1 MQEAGPVDD
10 RLRVLVA
17 DDDPLARRVVRD
29 ALQDAG
35 LSVVADAASGNEAI
49 ELALHYR
56 PDLVLMDVAMPGLDG
71 IQAARAIHERAP
83 EVRVVMLSMSDNDQ
97 LAMLGIRAG
106 ASGYL
111 TKDVDVL
118 RIPGMLKRVVDGE
131 PAVSPKFTA
140 TLIEELRR
148 LPQSGDGMRP
158 VRSDLTSREWEVLD
172 LVARGESEEEIAD
185 ELVLSVETI
194 RSHVKSLHRKLGVH
208 TRSDLIEA
216 VRRLREVP
224 PSPRRRGDSPS
235 RPESNNGSGLTPRP
249 R

>member
-1 MQEAGPVDD
+1 
-10 RLRVLVA
+10 
-17 DDDPLARRVVRD
+17 
-29 ALQDAG
+29 
-35 LSVVADAASGNEAI
+35 
-49 ELALHYR
+49 
-56 PDLVLMDVAMPGLDG
+56 
-71 IQAARAIHERAP
+71 
-83 EVRVVMLSMSDNDQ
+83 MLSMSDNDQ

-224 PSPRRRGDSPS
+224 PSPRTRGDSPS
-235 RPESNNGSGLTPRP
+235 RPASNTGPGLTPRP